1 MKSPFL
7 LALIFWSFNA
17 FAHQDVIYSV
27 NKGNVHLQY
36 LSGWGELEI
45 GNKIK
50 IFIEICENLIRGKF
64 DNSEQLYIY
73 FGHDYTKS
81 DSSYY
86 TVGYGQFSFWDYEKN
101 KTSKD
106 IKAKGIKIT
115 IRDKDF
121 DIKQMLNLVNS
132 AFTNID
138 FIKDNQL
145 KYRIEPILH
154 KLDTLNSIPFAQVEK
169 YLSSSD
175 STINNLLTKKY
186 YRSLPRE
193 EDGRVGYYFQNN
205 RFHFYN
211 TNVKEWS
218 PAQSKYVVTKTSD
231 KDILVVDNIYEIFG
245 NVYDGYF
252 VFTNDSTFYFI
263 PQLKDKVRG
272 PFKIDSVRAGR
283 QPITKYYHEYRPI
296 EKFILFI
303 DNYRNYE
310 KALFVP
316 DSNFLV
322 SNYDQIEN
330 NFINSL
336 FKKTDNKKIN
346 SKPSKTVIILLAL
359 LVLCSVTII
368 LLVRRQGK

>member
-1 MKSPFL
+1 
-7 LALIFWSFNA
+7 
-17 FAHQDVIYSV
+17 
-27 NKGNVHLQY
+27 
-36 LSGWGELEI
+36 
-45 GNKIK
+45 
-50 IFIEICENLIRGKF
+50 
-64 DNSEQLYIY
+64 
-73 FGHDYTKS
+73 
-81 DSSYY
+81 
-86 TVGYGQFSFWDYEKN
+86 
-101 KTSKD
+101 
-106 IKAKGIKIT
+106 
-115 IRDKDF
+115 
-121 DIKQMLNLVNS
+121 MLNLVNS

-138 FIKDNQL
+138 FIKNNQL

-186 YRSLPRE
+186 YRSLTRE

-205 RFHFYN
+205 QFHFYN

-218 PAQSKYVVTKTSD
+218 PAQAKYVVTKTSD

-283 QPITKYYHEYRPI
+283 PPITKYYHEYRPI

-303 DNYRNYE
+303 DNYRNHE

-330 NFINSL
+330 NFINGL

-368 LLVRRQGK
+368 LLVRRKGK